1 MLALVAP
8 LATNPVQ
15 AADSAEV
22 LALTRLFTSDLC
34 LVVSLVEEA
43 EKEVRVL
50 LLLVKSLKSSAGAS

>member
-15 AADSAEV
+15 AADSAEE
-22 LALTRLFTSDLC
+22 LSLTRLLSSDLC
-34 LVVSLVEEA
+34 FVVSLVVDA

-50 LLLVKSLKSSAGAS
+50 LLLVKSARTLIGPS

>member
-15 AADSAEV
+15 AADSAEE
-22 LALTRLFTSDLC
+22 LALTRLLSSDLC
-34 LVVSLVEEA
+34 FVVSLVVEA

-50 LLLVKSLKSSAGAS
+50 LLLVKSLCS

>member
-15 AADSAEV
+15 AADSAEE

-34 LVVSLVEEA
+34 LVVSLVVEA

-50 LLLVKSLKSSAGAS
+50 LLLVKSL